1 MLRPRVRLHFALPL
15 TLVVTL
21 ALALLPASWR
31 LPWQGDLAR
40 LVHVFLMPFSH
51 AGNALGGWL
60 RPAPSAGDALVPPE
74 GGLEQLLEQI
84 IEDRDRARAE
94 YHRQRQR
101 AEELEE
107 QLRQLQQIPPETLRT
122 ASSSVIAHIAA
133 RHPLSPLGVAELK
146 VQRGAEVEISPGT
159 IAVYAGVHLLGRVV
173 GEPSGATCSLLP
185 IANPDTGSIRG
196 RVFPRDDPLG
206 PGTLTLIEPT
216 GRGTFTANVDRE
228 SILHEGDVLRLDDRR
243 WPPTAQGMVLG
254 EVVSVQA
261 NDEEPLRETI
271 IIRPVYQ
278 VQQVASVTL
287 IIEHPADAGDSAGE
301 EEQP

>member
-1 MLRPRVRLHFALPL
+1 MLRPRARFPFAFPL

-31 LPWQGDLAR
+31 LPWQGDLSR
-40 LVHVFLMPFSH
+40 IVHVFLMPFSH

-60 RPAPSAGDALVPPE
+60 RPAPTAGDALTPPE
-74 GGLEQLLEQI
+74 GDLEELLEQV

-101 AEELEE
+101 VQELEE

-122 ASSSVIAHIAA
+122 ASSSVIAHIAV
-133 RHPLSPLGVAELK
+133 RHPGSPLGVVELK
-146 VQRGAEVEISPGT
+146 LQHDVAGEIGPNT

-173 GEPSGATCSLLP
+173 GEPTGAACSLLP
-185 IANPDTGSIRG
+185 LASPQTGSIRG
-196 RVFPRDDPLG
+196 RIFPRDDPLG
-206 PGTLTLIEPT
+206 EGTLTLVDPT
-216 GRGTFTANVDRE
+216 GRGTFRADVDGA
-228 SILHEGDVLRLDDRR
+228 SVLHEGDVLRLDDRR
-243 WPPTAQGMVLG
+243 WPATAQGMVIG
-254 EVVSVQA
+254 EVVSVRP

-287 IIEHPADAGDSAGE
+287 IMNRPAGAGDSDGE
-301 EEQP
+301 EDQP

>member
-1 MLRPRVRLHFALPL
+1 MLRPRARLQFALPF

-21 ALALLPASWR
+21 ALALLPAGWR
-31 LPWQGDLAR
+31 LPWQGDLGR
-40 LVHVFLMPFSH
+40 IVHVFLMPFSH

-60 RPAPSAGDALVPPE
+60 RPAPSARDALADPE
-74 GGLEQLLEQI
+74 GDLEQLLEQM

-94 YHRQRQR
+94 HHRQRQR
-101 AEELEE
+101 VEELEE

-122 ASSSVIAHIAA
+122 ASSSVIAHVAA
-133 RHPLSPLGVAELK
+133 RHPVSVLGVVELK
-146 VQRGAEVEISPGT
+146 LPRGAAGEIGPNT

-173 GEPSGATCSLLP
+173 GEPAGATCSLLP
-185 IANPDTGSIRG
+185 IASRDAGSIRG
-196 RVFPRDDPLG
+196 RFFPRDDPLG
-206 PGTLTLIEPT
+206 PGTLTLVEPT
-216 GRGTFTANVDRE
+216 GRGTFIADVDRE

-271 IIRPVYQ
+271 TIQPVYQ

-287 IIEHPADAGDSAGE
+287 IIERRADAVDSTGE